1 MLKATIVAHHAPR
14 ITLQVPPQYSFT
26 AGQYLSVQHANGME
40 IPLSIA
46 SPPHAL
52 PFLELQYKPTPGDP
66 LSQAMDECLQHD
78 HLNITAATGNV
89 VCPSTN
95 QDLIVVAGG
104 SGASLAFSCAQ
115 FRNSKVATEVI
126 WCVDRAEDLYAT
138 DELSSFATLHSIVDS
153 RHGCQNAGLQLLA
166 SIVKK
171 ALAKKDQVKKDQYIL
186 SGSPGFVYAAT
197 DVLLAEG
204 VSPEC
209 LQSDVYDYAPRETPL
224 RSTGSEGCG
233 KAGKPPTDC
242 NK

>member
-14 ITLQVPPQYSFT
+14 ITLHVPPQYRFT
-26 AGQYLSVQHANGME
+26 AGQYLLVQHADGMQT
-40 IPLSIA
+40 PLSIA
-46 SPPHAL
+46 SPPQAL

-78 HLNITAATGNV
+78 HLNITAATGSV
-89 VCPSTN
+89 VCPSSN
-95 QDLIVVAGG
+95 QGLIVVAGG

-115 FRNSKVATEVI
+115 FRKSKVTTEVI

-138 DELSSFATLHSIVDS
+138 DELSSFATLHCIVDAC
-153 RHGCQNAGLQLLA
+153 HGCENAGLQLLA
-166 SIVKK
+166 C
-171 ALAKKDQVKKDQYIL
+171 LAKKDRYIL

-204 VSPEC
+204 VSPER